1 MESQPQNPEFRN
13 NPENFRPCIR
23 LVIESVLEQKRHV
36 VQEHN
41 LLGDILGGRYI
52 FFILLN
58 LASLTAFSS
67 SSVGLLLN
75 LPYIK
80 VSCLK

>member
-1 MESQPQNPEFRN
+1 MESHPQNPEFRN
-13 NPENFRPCIR
+13 NPENFRPCIG
-23 LVIESVLEQKRHV
+23 LVIESVLEQKRHA
-36 VQEHN
+36 VQGHN